1 MNLAT
6 NRDRNGLV
14 NLVGELEQRLTSRSS
29 APGLDP
35 DLARAIPDGSSYLL
49 ALFDG
54 LGDNQLSG
62 EAAAPLQ
69 ADRRFGLR
77 APFPTT
83 TTVSMATIA
92 TGTTPA
98 EHGLIAHLMWFA
110 ELNLVVNTLKW
121 VDLTGAAVAY
131 DTGALLPAPNLWE
144 RLGMAGVEPVT
155 VQPEGFVDT
164 PLSKALYRGC
174 RWVGVATREELVARA
189 LEEVAVPRRFVFAYW
204 PPVDFAAHVFGM
216 QSIEYSEALREVADI
231 WRGLAK
237 AVPPGAVLLG
247 TADHGMA
254 SIAEAGKLVIRDAEF
269 RMLDCFG
276 DPRAVMIRGSSRL
289 VGELTRRTGG
299 ELVGPDQ
306 FLPWLG
312 ASKPHPR
319 LTERLPMHVLLARP
333 GTVILPP
340 GFDRRLV
347 GYHGGLTDEE
357 VAIPLLVA
365 AG

>member
-6 NRDRNGLV
+6 KSDRNGLV
-14 NLVGELEQRLTSRSS
+14 NLVGELEGRLTSRSS
-29 APGLDP
+29 MVGLDP
-35 DLARAIPDGSSYLL
+35 ELAGGIPDGSSYLL
-49 ALFDG
+49 TLFDG
-54 LGDNQLSG
+54 LGDSQLS
-62 EAAAPLQ
+62 ADIAAPLLV
-69 ADRRFGLR
+69 DRRFSLR

-92 TGTTPA
+92 TGTAPA
-98 EHGLIAHLMWFA
+98 EHGLIAHLMWFT
-110 ELNLVVNTLKW
+110 ELSLVVNTLKW
-121 VDLTGAAVAY
+121 VDLTGQAVAY

-144 RLGMAGVEPVT
+144 RFRMAGVEPVT
-155 VQPEGFVDT
+155 VQPNDFMNT
-164 PLSKALYRGC
+164 PLSRALYRGC
-174 RWVGVATREELVARA
+174 RWVGVATSEELVARA
-189 LEEVAVPRRFVFAYW
+189 LEEVAGPRRFVFAYW

-216 QSIEYSEALREVADI
+216 QSIEYAGALQEVADV
-231 WRGLAK
+231 WRSLAK
-237 AVPPGAVLLG
+237 SLPPGAVLVG
-247 TADHGMA
+247 TADHGMTP
-254 SIAEAGKLVIRDAEF
+254 IAEEGKLVIREAEF

-276 DPRAVMIRGSSRL
+276 DPRAVMIRGSHRL
-289 VGELTRRTGG
+289 IAELAKRTGG
-299 ELVGPDQ
+299 ELVRPEQ

-312 ASKPHPR
+312 ASKTHPR
-319 LTERLPMHVLLARP
+319 LTERLPTAVLLARP

>member
-6 NRDRNGLV
+6 IGDRNGLV
-14 NLVGELEQRLTSRSS
+14 NLVGELERRLTSRSS

-35 DLARAIPDGSSYLL
+35 ELARAIPNGSSYLL

-62 EAAAPLQ
+62 EIAAPLL

-110 ELNLVVNTLKW
+110 ELSLVVNTLKW
-121 VDLTGAAVAY
+121 VDLTGAGVAY

-144 RLGMAGVEPVT
+144 RLRLAGVEPVT
-155 VQPEGFVDT
+155 VQPDNFVDT

-174 RWVGVATREELVARA
+174 RWVGVATGEELVARA
-189 LEEVAVPRRFVFAYW
+189 LDEVAAPGRFVFAYW

-216 QSIEYSEALREVADI
+216 QSFEYAEALREVAHI
-231 WRGLAK
+231 WKGLAQ
-237 AVPPGAVLLG
+237 ALPLGAVLLG

-254 SIAEAGKLVIRDAEF
+254 PIAEEGKLVIRDPEF

-289 VGELTRRTGG
+289 IAELARRTGG
-299 ELVGPDQ
+299 ELIGPDQ

-312 ASKPHPR
+312 ATKTHPR
-319 LTERLPMHVLLARP
+319 LTDRLPSQVLLARP

-347 GYHGGLTDEE
+347 GYHGGLTEDE
-357 VAIPLLVA
+357 VAIPLMVG